1 METLVINMYGGPG
14 TGKST
19 TAAGVFHQLK
29 LQGVNCEM
37 ALEYAKDK
45 VWEDSTQV
53 LDNQLYVFGKQFH
66 RIWRLLGKVDI
77 IISDSPLLNSILY
90 YEDKNPFFPEMVLF
104 EHNRLNNLDVL
115 LERVKNYNPAGRL
128 QTEEKARELDAKIK
142 GILDIESPDYLNV
155 AANADAVNIIVH
167 HALHHYATLA
177 ALKDLDTYVNSPGEA
192 RRLTE
197 VKKI

>member
-1 METLVINMYGGPG
+1 MTLLINLFGGPG

-29 LQGVNCEM
+29 LRGVNCEM

-45 VWEDSTQV
+45 VWEESAQV

-66 RIWRLLGKVDI
+66 RVWRLLGKVDI
-77 IISDSPLLNSILY
+77 IITDSPLLNSILY

-115 LERVKNYNPAGRL
+115 LERVKDYNPAGRL
-128 QTEEKARELDAKIK
+128 QTEEKARALDNKIK
-142 GILDIESPDYLNV
+142 GILDIESPDYINV
-155 AANADAVNIIVH
+155 AADAEAVSIIVGC
-167 HALHHYATLA
+167 ALEMRPHSAT
-177 ALKDLDTYVNSPGEA
+177 
-192 RRLTE
+192 
-197 VKKI
+197 

>member
-1 METLVINMYGGPG
+1 MNTLLVNLFGGPG

-45 VWEDSTQV
+45 VWEESEQV

-66 RIWRLLGKVDI
+66 RVWRLLGKVDI
-77 IISDSPLLNSILY
+77 IITDAPLLNSILY

-115 LERVKNYNPAGRL
+115 LERVKDYNPAGRL
-128 QTEEKARELDAKIK
+128 QTEEKARALDNKIK
-142 GILDIESPDYLNV
+142 GILDIESPDYINV
-155 AANADAVNIIVH
+155 KANAAAVDVIVGC
-167 HALHHYATLA
+167 
-177 ALKDLDTYVNSPGEA
+177 ALKMQPHAAT
-192 RRLTE
+192 
-197 VKKI
+197 

>member
-1 METLVINMYGGPG
+1 MTLLINLFGGPG

-45 VWEDSTQV
+45 VWEESKQV

-66 RIWRLLGKVDI
+66 RVWRLLGKVDI
-77 IISDSPLLNSILY
+77 IITDSPLLNSILY

-104 EHNRLNNLDVL
+104 EHNRLNNLDIF
-115 LERVKNYNPAGRL
+115 LERVKDYNPAGRL
-128 QTEEKARELDAKIK
+128 QTEEKARALDGKIK
-142 GILDIESPDYLNV
+142 GILDIESPNYRSFPADK
-155 AANADAVNIIVH
+155 NAVEKIVK
-167 HALHHYATLA
+167 A
-177 ALKDLDTYVNSPGEA
+177 ALRDLEDLAT
-192 RRLTE
+192 
-197 VKKI
+197 